1 MLPADRYLAELL
13 AAETGIPA
21 EDCLGFLASLEG
33 KARLEPA
40 EAEKPQAGISL
51 LAAVAYTA
59 LSIGFSVLASFL
71 KPRQKQNT
79 GPPEV
84 KSTAIDGQNVTT
96 TQRFAPRFGFD
107 SVQSPAGLQ
116 SVIPLVYARRRLLD
130 AVVDPPRPQ
139 TAYGGIRINM
149 PLLWSQLWTVSGGQ
163 LLRSMLL
170 LGEGDMEDLDEF
182 GFALGDNSLGA
193 YDLGD
198 TSASQK
204 SARLTVYAS
213 LDGTRIVNSDRI
225 AGRLAAND
233 LGNAVRYGGSD
244 VFRVQGASGR
254 WHPDFCATFRPTS
267 QTRFGLYGACPNNL
281 GVRVNP
287 RMRPTMNFRLTS
299 RENGS
304 RFVADNEDDVQAL
317 AEFWRSKYT
326 WSGRSGIITTD
337 NHPTENEIVKYRL
350 DKSTDAKTRIFFNSV
365 NSDAE
370 DVEADITMGDVAS
383 TVTGRQQNAD
393 DSLIVGELYK
403 CGTTWMVLEDRTPGR
418 FSFVSESE
426 NDPIGGG
433 QSVEFT
439 FRVVRTG
446 WLTTT
451 TSKQLKPSATG
462 KKLTPPRVDR
472 SADFGAVD
480 TNFEDFGCGTT
491 KAHIFRCALANVIL
505 PRSARVFE
513 LGFKSTLGI
522 EVNGLCNF
530 RSCPTL
536 GKVNSDAGDRYSGDS
551 FDSDDT
557 PSTTT
562 YASGTVRS
570 SEDRY
575 SFFRIYVKKEYGEFV
590 AIRCTFGMKGSG
602 SAVLYN
608 YLRIEMSSLDRWEI
622 RIEPISGWELR
633 NGYTES
639 PWIILDAKSE
649 RQRTSTQGTEGNEY
663 GAVTLWWN
671 GDELSSLSSRLF
683 RLNSV
688 EPEEDL
694 GYGFTDDNSMV
705 DKWAKASEVFVYEE
719 VQSSAQSE
727 PEHEVCY
734 VNVITENA
742 QTPDY
747 DNLAIV
753 GINIHAAQEWQQFSQ
768 LSAYVLGGIKVNRLI
783 EDDFGASNLFPD
795 ILRDLL
801 LNRRYGTGFLIS
813 SRQVDDASFLAA
825 AQFCLERRY
834 FYDGAITE
842 QTNLRQWAS
851 DVAATMLLELI
862 QRDGKFTLEPAL
874 VFDGPVPI
882 RGLFNAGNIVPRSFE
897 LEVLDANDRAPI
909 QASVKYREERQRS
922 NLTSRG
928 FFAVEKEVLV
938 READRPSTDPIEKFD
953 LSDYCTSFEH
963 AVDFAAFVIR
973 VRRYVDHTVK
983 FKVLPSGIMAK
994 LAPGDYIKVAMD
1006 YIYYDEVA
1014 NGAVLANGK
1023 VTTTRPEFFTDG
1035 IWPVIA
1041 WDGSD
1046 ADPYDTTITI
1056 TGGECATTGILFALR
1071 TILKRSRTYKIDQLS
1086 IDENAVISI
1095 EASHHPDDTAGFSKL
1110 RANWPTYKTDRFWTI
1125 EGPYN

>member
-21 EDCLGFLASLEG
+21 EDCLGFLASLDG

-71 KPRQKQNT
+71 KPRQKQT

-116 SVIPLVYARRRLLD
+116 SVIPLVYARRRSESSS
-130 AVVDPPRPQ
+130 ADPLRPAA
-139 TAYGGIRINM
+139 AYGGIRINM

-170 LGEGDMEDLDEF
+170 LGEGAMEDLDEF

-198 TSASQK
+198 TSASRR
-204 SARLTVYAS
+204 SARLTIYAS
-213 LDGTRIVNSDRI
+213 LDGSRIVNDDRI
-225 AGRLAAND
+225 AGRLAQHD

-244 VFRVQGASGR
+244 VFRAQSLSGR
-254 WHPDFCATFRPTS
+254 WRPDFCATFRPTS

-304 RFVADNEDDVQAL
+304 RYVADNEDDAQAL

-326 WSGRSGIITTD
+326 WSGRSGIISTD
-337 NHPTENEIVKYRL
+337 THPTENQTVTYRL
-350 DKSTDAKTRIFFNSV
+350 DKSTDAKTIIAFDESNT
-365 NSDAE
+365 DAV
-370 DVEADITMGDVAS
+370 DVEAEITMGDVAS

-403 CGTTWMVLEDRTPGR
+403 CGTAWMVLEDRTPGR
-418 FSFVSESE
+418 FAFVSDSE
-426 NDPIGGG
+426 NDPVGNG

-439 FRVVRTG
+439 FRVVREG
-446 WLTTT
+446 YLTTT
-451 TSKQLKPSATG
+451 TQRQLKPRQTG
-462 KKLTPPRVDR
+462 RRIIPPQVNRG
-472 SADFGAVD
+472 SDFGAVE
-480 TNFEDFGCGTT
+480 TGFEDFGCGTNR
-491 KAHIFRCALANVIL
+491 AHVFRCAMANVIL

-522 EVNGLCNF
+522 EINGLCNF

-536 GKVNSDAGDRYSGDS
+536 GKVNSDAGDRYSGQS

-562 YASGTVRS
+562 YTSGTVRS

-602 SAVLYN
+602 SAILYN
-608 YLRIEMSSLDRWEI
+608 YLRMEMSTLDRWEI

-649 RQRTSTQGTEGNEY
+649 KQQTSTQRTEDNTY
-663 GAVTLWWN
+663 GAVTIWWN
-671 GDELSSLSSRLF
+671 GYEIDDLRPNIF

-688 EPEEDL
+688 EPENDL
-694 GYGFTDDNSMV
+694 GYGFTDDDSMI
-705 DKWAKASEVFVYEE
+705 DRWAKASEIFVYEE

-727 PEHEVCY
+727 PEHEIAY
-734 VNVITENA
+734 VNVITQNDDV
-742 QTPDY
+742 PNY

-753 GINIHAAQEWQQFSQ
+753 GVNIHAAQEWQQFSQ
-768 LSAYVLGGIKVNRLI
+768 LSAYVLGGIKVSRLI
-783 EDDFGASNLFPD
+783 ENDFGASNLFPD

-813 SRQVDDASFLAA
+813 ARQVDDASFLAA

-882 RGLFNAGNIVPRSFE
+882 RGLFNAGNIIPKSFE

-983 FKVLPSGIMAK
+983 FKVLPSGIMAR

-1006 YIYYDEVA
+1006 YTYYDEVA
-1014 NGAVLANGK
+1014 NGAVLANGR
-1023 VTTTRPEFFTDG
+1023 VTTTRPDIFTDG
-1035 IWPVIA
+1035 TWPVIA

-1046 ADPYDTTITI
+1046 TDPVDTTITI
-1056 TGGECATTGILFALR
+1056 VNGECTTTGILFALR
-1071 TILKRSRTYKIDQLS
+1071 TILRRSRTYKIDQLS

-1095 EASHHPDDTAGFSKL
+1095 EASHHPTDTAGFSEL
-1110 RANWPTYKTDRFWTI
+1110 RANWPTYKTDAFWTI